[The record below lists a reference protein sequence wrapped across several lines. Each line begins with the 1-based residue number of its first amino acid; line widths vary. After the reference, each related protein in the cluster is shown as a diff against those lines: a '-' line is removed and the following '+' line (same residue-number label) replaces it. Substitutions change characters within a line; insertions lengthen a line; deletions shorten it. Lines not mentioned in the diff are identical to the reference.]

1 MKKTLLSLSLFAT
14 MFSFSQVL
22 QSENFDSYTLGDV
35 GTDVTGATPGQGGY
49 YTANG
54 TNASYQIVSETIGK
68 SLQITGSAT
77 ASGSR
82 FMWKD
87 GLITAWA
94 GRTSGNDVINIEY
107 DLFTGGTTTSKNRQN
122 LYLYNAAGDKVL
134 VGLSFVAETKTLLGV
149 CYLDNAGTLGNY
161 SLNLGASPIVLT
173 ANQWVR
179 IGMSF
184 NKTTGEVFWKGP
196 GFYGSFDGAAIGVD
210 PAEIDYIMSFGT
222 GNAAAYTSRF
232 DNLVSWANNVENLLG
247 NSDFEATNLDLISLY
262 PNPTSSI
269 LNISNNNN
277 FNIKNISIT
286 DINGRVVKNQEGSLT
301 QINVSDLNAG
311 VYFVTVD
318 AEEGKTTKKFIKQ

>member
-35 GTDVTGATPGQGGY
+35 GTDVTGAIPGQGGY

-54 TNASYQIVSETIGK
+54 TNASYQIVSETTGK

-77 ASGSR
+77 ATGTR

-107 DLFTGGTTTSKNRQN
+107 DLFTGATTTSKNRQN

-161 SLNLGASPIVLT
+161 SLNLGATPIVLT

-210 PAEIDYIMSFGT
+210 PAEIDYIMSAGT
-222 GNAAAYTSRF
+222 GNAVAYTSRF

>member
-1 MKKTLLSLSLFAT
+1 M
-14 MFSFSQVL
+14 
-22 QSENFDSYTLGDV
+22 
-35 GTDVTGATPGQGGY
+35 
-49 YTANG
+49 
-54 TNASYQIVSETIGK
+54 
-68 SLQITGSAT
+68 
-77 ASGSR
+77 
-82 FMWKD
+82 
-87 GLITAWA
+87 
-94 GRTSGNDVINIEY
+94 
-107 DLFTGGTTTSKNRQN
+107 
-122 LYLYNAAGDKVL
+122 
-134 VGLSFVAETKTLLGV
+134 
-149 CYLDNAGTLGNY
+149 
-161 SLNLGASPIVLT
+161 NLGATPIVLT

-210 PAEIDYIMSFGT
+210 PAEIDYIMSAGT
-222 GNAAAYTSRF
+222 GNAVAYTSRF

-311 VYFVTVD
+311 VYFVTIE
-318 AEEGKTTKKFIKQ
+318 AAEGKTTKKFIKQ

>member
-54 TNASYQIVSETIGK
+54 TNASYQIVSETTGK

-77 ASGSR
+77 ATGTR

-161 SLNLGASPIVLT
+161 SLNLGATPIVLT

-210 PAEIDYIMSFGT
+210 PAEIDFIMSAGT